1 MSVSIDAS
9 TARASASSW
18 MIAPTSKKIKGKIK
32 GDATLKVK
40 IKWWIQHLTAPLER
54 IFT

>member
-1 MSVSIDAS
+1 MNAMGAS
-9 TARASASSW
+9 FTASA
-18 MIAPTSKKIKGKIK
+18 ADAHPVQEIK